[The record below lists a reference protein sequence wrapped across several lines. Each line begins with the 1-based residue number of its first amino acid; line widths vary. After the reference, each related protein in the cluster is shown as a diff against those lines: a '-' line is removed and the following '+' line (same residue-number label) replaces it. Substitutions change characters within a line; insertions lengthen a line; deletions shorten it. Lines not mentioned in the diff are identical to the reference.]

1 MIIEAKEPFNLL
13 TMRGDPQHW
22 SVDNLRRLKIV
33 AWLIRD
39 DGVILPIT
47 VCPLMHSGPQYII
60 EDATTGLITG
70 FDMSTKAVW
79 IADNAAAWVAL
90 IKDMVLSASQT
101 AGNA

>member
-13 TMRGDPQHW
+13 TMRGDPRHW
-22 SVDNLRRLKIV
+22 SMDSLRRLKIV
-33 AWLIRD
+33 AWRIND

-60 EDATTGLITG
+60 EDVTTELIVG
-70 FDMSTKAVW
+70 FDMNTNMVW